1 MAYADSIRTRGATF
15 EGVADL
21 IEGIGVAG
29 FPLAWTTWTPTY
41 TGGGGTWAGSGT
53 AKYIQIGKLVLFW
66 VSASATLSGTTSY
79 VTWTLPAITPASATK
94 VFVSAYIIPDG
105 ANVKSATSF
114 VRTGTTMQVQRYDG
128 SNLTAGVVSFDAF
141 GFYEAA

>member
-1 MAYADSIRTRGATF
+1 MAYADTLRTSAATL
-15 EGVADL
+15 EIAAGL
-21 IEGIGVAG
+21 IEGIGSSTY
-29 FPLAWTTWTPTY
+29 PLTWTAWTPTY

-66 VSASATLSGTTSY
+66 VAASATLSGTTAY
-79 VTWTLPAITPASATK
+79 LTYTLPPVSPASALR
-94 VFVSAYIIPDG
+94 VFASAWILPDA
-105 ANVKSATSF
+105 ANVKSGTTF

-128 SNLTAGVVSFDAF
+128 SNLTAGVVAFDAF